1 MTTIRVT
8 NNQQP
13 QTPLFSPL
21 QNNIRPYSMTRSNTQ
36 RALMQPD
43 EVLRLGNDRCIVLLR
58 GQYPMLL
65 YKITPPEFTDY
76 GKLRPASIHDY
87 PPDRPDGADGT
98 ADTSHPKTGDGPKA
112 GSPEAGSAVPPPIRR
127 MICPIIRHLSQ
138 QTTRSTNTNRN
149 WIGTTN

>member
-1 MTTIRVT
+1 
-8 NNQQP
+8 
-13 QTPLFSPL
+13 
-21 QNNIRPYSMTRSNTQ
+21 MTRSNTQ

-76 GKLRPASIHDY
+76 GKLRPVSIRGY

-98 ADTSHPKTGDGPKA
+98 ADTSHPKTGDDLKRDRRKQDRRCPLLNCQR
-112 GSPEAGSAVPPPIRR
+112 SRNPPIPTYCSRTIPIRR

-149 WIGTTN
+149 WIETTN